1 MMVQRIFHLK
11 SERQRTLRMLFG
23 DCRLIYFY
31 SLTKSAFLL
40 SKGLL
45 RLYDKHNNTWT
56 VKNIWRFHIFIFIH
70 SYIHTFIHSYSYIHD
85 NNTWLLMDMVFLF
98 LCSTRHL
105 TRLLRSLV
113 NYRVKH
119 SKRNSI
125 STRAH
130 VLFSICYLSNQIK
143 AFY

>member
-70 SYIHTFIHSYSYIHD
+70 SYIHTFIHSYIHIHTFMTIIHGCLWIWYFSSCVQLD
-85 NNTWLLMDMVFLF
+85 I
-98 LCSTRHL
+98 
-105 TRLLRSLV
+105 SLV
-113 NYRVKH
+113 CCAH
-119 SKRNSI
+119 SWTIELN
-125 STRAH
+125 TRRE
-130 VLFSICYLSNQIK
+130 IPYLRAPMYYSLYVIWVIK
-143 AFY
+143 

>member
-45 RLYDKHNNTWT
+45 RLYDKQ
-56 VKNIWRFHIFIFIH
+56 
-70 SYIHTFIHSYSYIHD
+70 
-85 NNTWLLMDMVFLF
+85 NNTWLLMDMVFL
-98 LCSTRHL
+98 
-105 TRLLRSLV
+105 
-113 NYRVKH
+113 K
-119 SKRNSI
+119 NSI
-125 STRAH
+125 STRAQ

>member
-1 MMVQRIFHLK
+1 MMVQRIFYLK

-45 RLYDKHNNTWT
+45 RLYDKQ
-56 VKNIWRFHIFIFIH
+56 
-70 SYIHTFIHSYSYIHD
+70 

-98 LCSTRHL
+98 SCSTRHL

-113 NYRVKH
+113 NYRVKN

-125 STRAH
+125 STRAQ